1 MNDKLLQ
8 AGYYYDN
15 ANAIWRRPD
24 FNGID
29 YSDGDEIE
37 DRIERIVANA
47 SDIRVLSDEL
57 TQHITDWPSRYH
69 LSGTRANILRPLE
82 ADLAVDVLE
91 IGAGCGAITR
101 FLGESGA
108 RVVAVEGSLRRA
120 RIARLRTRDLE
131 QVDVVAERFDNF
143 ECDRKFDFV
152 TLIGVFEYAGIFT
165 SGSNPP
171 LTMLERARSFLKPNG
186 KLIIAI
192 ENKIGLKYLAGAP
205 EDHVSVPFFGVEDR
219 YRSGGVQTF
228 GRRQLDQLLTE
239 AGFAKVSF
247 LAPFPDYKLP
257 ISIVSEQGFKCP
269 PFDGSAFAWQ
279 TARGDHQFPKL
290 TSFSIELVWP
300 TIVENGLGL
309 ELANSFLVIA
319 HRSNVEMEKGPPI
332 LAYHF
337 STNRKRQFCKE
348 TVFKEVSDGN
358 VCVQCRR
365 LAEDESPTSDVQTA
379 DRPLTWNVENEPVYV
394 AGRPLS
400 LQWVRAFTEL
410 NDNKDEQVRLLREYL
425 GILAEL
431 ANLSEEAIAEAPFK
445 AILPGK
451 LLDAIPSNLVRSD
464 SGAIS
469 VIDLEWTWAR
479 SLSPA
484 YMLFRALSNTF
495 SLISALGH
503 ITQSSGETTTNFLEV
518 IRNLMALVDIE
529 LTDGE
534 MTSFLTVE
542 KTLYEYANAGTYSLD
557 LDALQRVALRP
568 GDLPSK
574 LFHEMPF
581 QLAALA
587 DENSRLHV
595 AKDYAEE
602 LAISRMQEITRLKI
616 SETSNA
622 AAAAKRTLN
631 VLTRLKTRLFGTR
644 PK

>member
-15 ANAIWRRPD
+15 AHAIWRRPD
-24 FNGID
+24 FDGID

-57 TQHITDWPSRYH
+57 AQHITDWPSRYH

-120 RIARLRTRDLE
+120 RITRLRTRDLE

-143 ECDRKFDFV
+143 ECDRKFDIV

-165 SGSNPP
+165 PGSNPP

-219 YRSGGVQTF
+219 YKSDGVQTF
-228 GRRQLDQLLTE
+228 GRRQLDQLLTK
-239 AGFAKVSF
+239 AGFPKISF

-257 ISIVSEQGFKCP
+257 ISIVSEQGFECP
-269 PFDGSAFAWQ
+269 SFDGGAFAWQ

-290 TSFSIELVWP
+290 TSFSIELAWP

-309 ELANSFLVIA
+309 ELANSFLVVA
-319 HRSNVEMEKGPPI
+319 HRGNAEMEKSSPI

-348 TVFKEVSDGN
+348 TVFKEGSDGN
-358 VCVQCRR
+358 VHLQCRR
-365 LAEDESPTSDVQTA
+365 LAEDKSPKSEVQTA

-410 NDNKDEQVRLLREYL
+410 NDNKHEQVRLMREYL

-431 ANLSEEAIAEAPFK
+431 ANLPAEAIAEAPFK
-445 AILPGK
+445 FILPGR
-451 LLDAIPSNLVRSD
+451 LLDAVPSNLLRTA

-469 VIDLEWTWAR
+469 VIDLEWTWAQN
-479 SLSPA
+479 LSPA
-484 YMLFRALSNTF
+484 YMLFRALSSTF
-495 SLISALGH
+495 SLVSALGNVA
-503 ITQSSGETTTNFLEV
+503 QPFGETTTNFLAV
-518 IRNLMALVDIE
+518 ISNLMALVDIK
-529 LTDGE
+529 LTDSDV
-534 MTSFLTVE
+534 TSFLTIE
-542 KTLYEYANAGTYSLD
+542 KTLYEYATAGTYTID
-557 LDALQRVALRP
+557 RDALQSITFKP

-574 LFHEMPF
+574 LFYETPH

-587 DENSRLHV
+587 DENSKLHA
-595 AKDYAEE
+595 AKNYAEE
-602 LAISRMQEITRLKI
+602 LAISRMQEIVRLENSQKNTVADTARR
-616 SETSNA
+616 TSN
-622 AAAAKRTLN
+622 
-631 VLTRLKTRLFGTR
+631 VLIRLKTRLFGTWLR
-644 PK
+644 